1 MKALAVWVELSGGGE
16 REHILQQEQVLCKG
30 TALARMAKQREWV
43 APFLGFFT
51 FQSQFPIFHG
61 LPPLFSF
68 FFYIIGSRHLQRLPA
83 FHIGKRFICARV
95 AIIAKWFLGFCKHG
109 KALGPD
115 PVSGPGF

>member
-1 MKALAVWVELSGGGE
+1 MQGDSIGQDGKAEGVGGAVSGLFYFS
-16 REHILQQEQVLCKG
+16 IAVSNFS
-30 TALARMAKQREWV
+30 W
-43 APFLGFFT
+43 FT
-51 FQSQFPIFHG
+51 PT
-61 LPPLFSF
+61 LLLF